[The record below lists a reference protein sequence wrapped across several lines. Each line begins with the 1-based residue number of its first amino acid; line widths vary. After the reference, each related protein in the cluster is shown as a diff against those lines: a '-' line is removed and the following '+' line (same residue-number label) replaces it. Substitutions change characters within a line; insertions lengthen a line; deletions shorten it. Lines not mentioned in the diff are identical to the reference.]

1 MMGVLQPMCCLF
13 STAVCCLFV
22 SAAFFQLFSAQR
34 LKLFA
39 STASCIRATHSL
51 YVEQQC
57 VYVLS

>member
-1 MMGVLQPMCCLF
+1 LF